1 MVNVVASIC
10 IIGLGRMGSGMC
22 NNLTRRGYRV
32 YGFDINKAAYS
43 RCQSPLF
50 TPADSPAS
58 CASSAD
64 VVILSLPTG
73 VEVSD
78 TLSKL
83 PVGLRPLI
91 IDTTTLGMDELAQ
104 ILGIVKERNL
114 RYLTCRL
121 ERGPKEANE
130 GKLALFCGG
139 YKGDYDSVI
148 GLLNDLGEPIFV
160 GDHAQATMLKLIS
173 NMIGTTIV
181 VLNAEIA
188 SVIRAAGIDPEV
200 AVKALSMGGANNAQL
215 FRLLWQVKKSHEESF
230 SLELAQHVVQM
241 GIESSK
247 RYFKIK
253 SLPLTELANIIMVT
267 AKSMGFG
274 AKDVSEVSKLLD
286 IINGQ

>member
-1 MVNVVASIC
+1 MSNVVSVC

-32 YGFDINKAAYS
+32 YGFDVNKAAYS
-43 RCQSPLF
+43 KCQSSLF
-50 TPADSPAS
+50 TPMDSPAS

-78 TLSKL
+78 TLNKL
-83 PVGLRPLI
+83 SAGLKSLI
-91 IDTTTLGMDELAQ
+91 IDTTTLGMDELMQ
-104 ILGIVKERNL
+104 VLSIVRERNL

-139 YKGDYDSVI
+139 DRNDYESVLS
-148 GLLNDLGEPIFV
+148 LLNDLGEPLFV

-173 NMIGTTIV
+173 NMIGASIN
-181 VLNAEIA
+181 VLLAQIA
-188 SVIRAAGIDPEV
+188 SVVRAVKIDPDF

-215 FRLLWQVKKSHEESF
+215 FRLIWQVKKNHGELF
-230 SLELAQHVVQM
+230 SLELAQHVVQ
-241 GIESSK
+241 IAIDSAK
-247 RYFKIK
+247 KYYNIK
-253 SLPLTELANIIMVT
+253 SLPTVELTNTIMII
-267 AKSMGFG
+267 AKSMGLG
-274 AKDVSEVSKLLD
+274 KKDSSEVSKLFD
-286 IINGQ
+286 MINES

>member
-1 MVNVVASIC
+1 MVSVC

-22 NNLTRRGYRV
+22 NNLTRKGYRV
-32 YGFDINKAAYS
+32 YGFDVNKAAYS
-43 RCQSPLF
+43 KCQSSLF
-50 TPADSPAS
+50 TPTDSPVS

-78 TLSKL
+78 TLNKL
-83 PVGLRPLI
+83 PTGLKSLI
-91 IDTTTLGMDELAQ
+91 IDTTTLGMDELMQ
-104 ILGIVKERNL
+104 ILSIVKERSL

-139 YKGDYDSVI
+139 DKNDYDSVLS
-148 GLLNDLGEPIFV
+148 LLNDLGEPIFV

-188 SVIRAAGIDPEV
+188 SAIRAVKLDPELTV
-200 AVKALSMGGANNAQL
+200 RALSMGGANNAQL
-215 FRLLWQVKKSHEESF
+215 L
-230 SLELAQHVVQM
+230 
-241 GIESSK
+241 G
-247 RYFKIK
+247 
-253 SLPLTELANIIMVT
+253 
-267 AKSMGFG
+267 
-274 AKDVSEVSKLLD
+274 
-286 IINGQ
+286 

>member
-1 MVNVVASIC
+1 MVSVC

-22 NNLTRRGYRV
+22 NNLTRKGYRV
-32 YGFDINKAAYS
+32 YGFDANKNAYS
-43 RCQSPLF
+43 KCQSSLF
-50 TPADSPAS
+50 TPTDSSAL

-73 VEVSD
+73 IEVSD

-83 PVGLRPLI
+83 PGGLRSLI
-91 IDTTTLGMDELAQ
+91 IDTTTLGMDELMK

-130 GKLALFCGG
+130 GRLALFCGG
-139 YKGDYDSVI
+139 DKGDYDSMLN
-148 GLLNDLGEPIFV
+148 LLNDLGEPLFV

-181 VLNAEIA
+181 VLNAELA
-188 SVIRAAGIDPEV
+188 EVIRIAKIDPEI
-200 AVKALSMGGANNAQL
+200 AVRALSMGGANNAQL
-215 FRLLWQVKKSHEESF
+215 FRLVWQVKKSHEESF

-241 GIESSK
+241 GIDSSK
-247 RYFKIK
+247 KYYNII
-253 SLPLTELANIIMVT
+253 SLPLVELANNVMII
-267 AKSMGFG
+267 AKSLGFG

-286 IINGQ
+286 IINKQS

>member
-1 MVNVVASIC
+1 MSNVVSVC

-32 YGFDINKAAYS
+32 YGFDVNKAAYS
-43 RCQSPLF
+43 KCQSSLF
-50 TPADSPAS
+50 TPMDSPAS

-78 TLSKL
+78 TLNKL
-83 PVGLRPLI
+83 SAGLKSLI
-91 IDTTTLGMDELAQ
+91 IDTTTLGMDELMQ
-104 ILGIVKERNL
+104 VLSIVRERNL

-139 YKGDYDSVI
+139 DRNDYESVLS
-148 GLLNDLGEPIFV
+148 LLNDLGEPLFV

-188 SVIRAAGIDPEV
+188 SVIRAVKLDPELT
-200 AVKALSMGGANNAQL
+200 VKALSMGGANNAQL
-215 FRLLWQVKKSHEESF
+215 FRLIWQVKKSHEESF

-241 GIESSK
+241 GIDSSK
-247 RYFKIK
+247 KYYKIM
-253 SLPLTELANIIMVT
+253 SLPLTELANMLMIT
-267 AKSMGFG
+267 ARSMGFG
-274 AKDVSEVSKLLD
+274 DKDVSEVSKLID
-286 IINGQ
+286 MINKS